1 MTYEGV
7 SPTIATLEARLERD
21 LDRGATGLGPHLDDV
36 LLTSGTRDL
45 RSFGSQGE
53 QRLTV
58 LALLLAEA
66 TLITDRRGFAPLLLL
81 DDVLSELDPDRRRI
95 LAERVL
101 GTGQTLI
108 TATEASS
115 LPVDAAQLLE
125 VSPGTVR
132 VV

>member
-1 MTYEGV
+1 
-7 SPTIATLEARLERD
+7 
-21 LDRGATGLGPHLDDV
+21 
-36 LLTSGTRDL
+36 
-45 RSFGSQGE
+45 
-53 QRLTV
+53 V

-66 TLITDRRGFAPLLLL
+66 TLIADRRGFAPLLLL

-125 VSPGTVR
+125 VSPGTVT